1 MGEGVKIL
9 EKGDVAPGSSTAVDV
24 REQKVAVFNVAGTF
38 YAIDDTCTHALSEGA
53 VSGTTVICPRAQIP
67 IREDWWRINPAR
79 PKKASLVTRWSLK
92 ATTVS
97 IEL

>member
-38 YAIDDTCTHALSEGA
+38 SDRRYLHSRPGPY
-53 VSGTTVICPRAQIP
+53 PRE
-67 IREDWWRINPAR
+67 R
-79 PKKASLVTRWSLK
+79 
-92 ATTVS
+92 
-97 IEL
+97 

>member
-38 YAIDDTCTHALSEGA
+38 YAIDDTCTHAL
-53 VSGTTVICPRAQIP
+53 VP
-67 IREDWWRINPAR
+67 IRGSGERNNGDLPPGTDPN
-79 PKKASLVTRWSLK
+79 T
-92 ATTVS
+92 
-97 IEL
+97 

>member
-38 YAIDDTCTHALSEGA
+38 
-53 VSGTTVICPRAQIP
+53 
-67 IREDWWRINPAR
+67 
-79 PKKASLVTRWSLK
+79 
-92 ATTVS
+92 
-97 IEL
+97 